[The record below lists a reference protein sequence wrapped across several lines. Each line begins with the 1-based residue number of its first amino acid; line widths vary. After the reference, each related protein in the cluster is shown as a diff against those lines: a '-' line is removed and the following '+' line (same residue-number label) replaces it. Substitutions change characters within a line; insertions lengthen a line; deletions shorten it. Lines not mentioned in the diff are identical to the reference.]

1 VPREVQCLAK
11 RRLKYSTFTLLNDPN
26 IMATIRNAIRPLST
40 THIGTTFENRSLRV
54 LQSQLSMSLTKVGG
68 KSDGGIDLQGWW
80 WLPAPSDG
88 SARDVLTWT
97 SPEGILRRRIRVL
110 GQCKAE
116 EKKMGP
122 RYVRELEGV
131 LGRYNQRGAQATVG
145 LVISQS
151 PFTRAT
157 VLCAF
162 SSPIPLFL
170 FHLPP
175 ESEAEMDSNSSDER
189 GPGGIGSAVW
199 NPALGASYGLLRGE
213 IEARWERP
221 IDDGGGRPGLWWKG
235 RKLDSWALP
244 PDGTPQDH

>member
-1 VPREVQCLAK
+1 R
-11 RRLKYSTFTLLNDPN
+11 
-26 IMATIRNAIRPLST
+26 ATRPLST
-40 THIGTTFENRSLRV
+40 THIGTTFENRSLHV

-68 KSDGGIDLQGWW
+68 KADGGIDLQGWW
-80 WLPAPSDG
+80 WLPVPSDG
-88 SARDVLTWT
+88 AARDVLTWT
-97 SPEGILRRRIRVL
+97 SPGGIVRRRIRVL

-116 EKKMGP
+116 AKKLGP

-131 LGRYNQRGAQATVG
+131 LARYTTRRGDAQQANVG
-145 LVISQS
+145 LVVSQS

-162 SSPIPLFL
+162 SSPMPLFL

-175 ESEAEMDSNSSDER
+175 EPEADADGSSD
-189 GPGGIGSAVW
+189 GGVQGGIGSAVW

-221 IDDGGGRPGLWWKG
+221 IHGGVGRPGLWWKG
-235 RKLDSWALP
+235 EKLNSW
-244 PDGTPQDH
+244 